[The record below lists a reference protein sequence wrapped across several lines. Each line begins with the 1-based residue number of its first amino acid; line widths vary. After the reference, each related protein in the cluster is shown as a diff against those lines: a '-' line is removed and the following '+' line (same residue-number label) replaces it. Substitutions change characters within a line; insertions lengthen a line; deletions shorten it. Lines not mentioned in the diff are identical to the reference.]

1 MSSRTEFW
9 FALIAFL
16 GVILIDVLQGMV
28 LGLFFSLLFF
38 IYKSSRPHMSS
49 LGHVPDVP
57 GAYSDV
63 TRHPENTAIP
73 GTLIL
78 RLDAPM
84 YYANAL
90 TVREKA
96 KSMVEEYE
104 TPLRAVI
111 LDATVQDELDVTSV
125 EVLKG
130 MIKDLQGKGVAVYVA
145 ELHAPVREFSRQTGL
160 LDLVGEQNV
169 FHTVDLAVGY
179 IESKS

>member
-49 LGHVPDVP
+49 LGHVPGVP
-57 GAYSDV
+57 GAYSDL
-63 TRHPENTAIP
+63 TRHPDNIAVP

-78 RLDAPM
+78 RLDAPL

-90 TVREKA
+90 TVREKV
-96 KSMVEEYE
+96 KTMVEEYE
-104 TPLRAVI
+104 TAPAGRDLGLNR
-111 LDATVQDELDVTSV
+111 QDEWISPAWMCLR
-125 EVLKG
+125 G
-130 MIKDLQGKGVAVYVA
+130 W
-145 ELHAPVREFSRQTGL
+145 
-160 LDLVGEQNV
+160 
-169 FHTVDLAVGY
+169 
-179 IESKS
+179 